1 MGGCGLVSI
10 AMTEREALPYED
22 LGAWFTDDL
31 RPGWARYWNEA
42 PTAPPKPPWYRN
54 PRVLL
59 TVITVAAAAL
69 VVAAVLL
76 VTLSKAD
83 FNQTRQ
89 LRSID
94 PVPTATA
101 TRQAEIA
108 SAAPAPTAAP
118 AQESEVT
125 PAESPVPSA
134 DAPPPPAVPRSVVP
148 SHSDGPRI
156 NVTRTPMSFT
166 PGQMSKN

>member
-1 MGGCGLVSI
+1 
-10 AMTEREALPYED
+10 MTEREALPFED

-42 PTAPPKPPWYRN
+42 PTAPPNPPWYRN

-59 TVITVAAAAL
+59 AVITVAAAAL

-83 FNQTRQ
+83 FNQTKQ
-89 LRSID
+89 LRSIN
-94 PVPTATA
+94 PAPTETE
-101 TRQAEIA
+101 TRPAEIA
-108 SAAPAPTAAP
+108 SSTPLPTTAPD
-118 AQESEVT
+118 QNSELT
-125 PAESPVPSA
+125 PAEVPVPSV
-134 DAPPPPAVPRSVVP
+134 DAPPPPPVPRSVDP
-148 SHSDGPRI
+148 NHSDGPRI

>member
-1 MGGCGLVSI
+1 
-10 AMTEREALPYED
+10 MTEREALPYED

-42 PTAPPKPPWYRN
+42 PVAAPKPPWYRN
-54 PRVLL
+54 SRVLL
-59 TVITVAAAAL
+59 AVITVAAAAL

-83 FNQTRQ
+83 FNQTKQ
-89 LRSID
+89 LRSIN

-101 TRQAEIA
+101 TRPAEIA
-108 SAAPAPTAAP
+108 GATPALTTAPE
-118 AQESEVT
+118 QESELT
-125 PAESPVPSA
+125 PAASPVPSA
-134 DAPPPPAVPRSVVP
+134 DAPPPLPVPRSVDP
-148 SHSDGPRI
+148 NHSDGPRI

-166 PGQMSKN
+166 PGPMSGN

>member
-1 MGGCGLVSI
+1 
-10 AMTEREALPYED
+10 MTEREALPYED

-42 PTAPPKPPWYRN
+42 PAAPPKPPWFRN

-83 FNQTRQ
+83 FNQTKQ

-94 PVPTATA
+94 PVSTATA
-101 TRQAEIA
+101 TRPADIA
-108 SAAPAPTAAP
+108 SETPAPTTAP
-118 AQESEVT
+118 AQESEMT
-125 PAESPVPSA
+125 PAQSPVPSA
-134 DAPPPPAVPRSVVP
+134 DAPPPPAVPRSVDP
-148 SHSDGPRI
+148 NHADGPRI

-166 PGQMSKN
+166 PGHVPAN

>member
-1 MGGCGLVSI
+1 MS
-10 AMTEREALPYED
+10 EREALPYED

-42 PTAPPKPPWYRN
+42 PTAPPRPPWYRN

-59 TVITVAAAAL
+59 AVITVAAAAL

-76 VTLSKAD
+76 VTLSNAN
-83 FNQTRQ
+83 FNQTTQ
-89 LRSID
+89 LRSIN
-94 PVPTATA
+94 PVPAATA
-101 TRQAEIA
+101 TRPAETA
-108 SAAPAPTAAP
+108 SAIPAPTTARE
-118 AQESEVT
+118 QESEPS

-134 DAPPPPAVPRSVVP
+134 DAPPPPPAPRAVDPD
-148 SHSDGPRI
+148 HSDGPRI

-166 PGQMSKN
+166 PGQTSKN

>member
-1 MGGCGLVSI
+1 
-10 AMTEREALPYED
+10 MTEREALPYED

-59 TVITVAAAAL
+59 AMIVAAG
-69 VVAAVLL
+69 AVLVATTAL
-76 VTLSKAD
+76 LLTLSSGD

-89 LRSID
+89 LRSIN
-94 PVPTATA
+94 PTPTAPASSAAA
-101 TRQAEIA
+101 TA
-108 SAAPAPTAAP
+108 SATPSPTAPSESVSDPTPADAPA
-118 AQESEVT
+118 
-125 PAESPVPSA
+125 PSA
-134 DAPPPPAVPRSVVP
+134 DAPAPQLTPRSADTD
-148 SHSDGPRI
+148 HSDGPRI

-166 PGQMSKN
+166 PGLTSKP